1 MAGIGFELKKL
12 FRRKGLFATLR
23 AYGYA
28 GVITTGPMLL
38 SVVLLLGMMFLCR
51 LYGTPEQDQTV
62 LICMITY
69 TLLSSMMVTGF
80 FSMAVT
86 RYLADMLFLNQ
97 QKAIMP
103 SFWGSNTIML
113 AVGCVLY
120 GGFLLF
126 SGAGVFQCI
135 LCYILFGAMIVNW
148 NSMSYLTAIKDY
160 KGIMYSFLAAVAAS
174 FISGWLLLCLGV
186 PVIEGLLGAVN
197 VGYGVMLVWDISLLY
212 GYFPRDSRNKETP
225 FAYLKW
231 VDRFWELTLT
241 GFFINLGMFA
251 HIVIIWFSKIGVRV
265 KGLFYGAPYY
275 DVPALMA
282 FLTIMMTTV
291 NFVVSV
297 EVNFFEKYRNY
308 YALYNDKGS
317 YRDIKKAENEMLTV
331 MWSEL
336 WYTAVKQVL
345 VTLLAVA
352 FGSILLNRL
361 PLGFND
367 LMHGYFRVLCIGY
380 GFYAIGNTIVQI
392 LMYFTDYEGSLMAAA
407 SFAGTS
413 FVLTAVLTRY
423 NTAFYGFGFLLGS
436 ALYFLVALFRLNY
449 FTRRLPYFL
458 LCRQPIVSED
468 KRGMFTRLGLFL
480 DQKFEEKEK

>member
-174 FISGWLLLCLGV
+174 FISGWLLLRLG
-186 PVIEGLLGAVN
+186 
-197 VGYGVMLVWDISLLY
+197 
-212 GYFPRDSRNKETP
+212 
-225 FAYLKW
+225 
-231 VDRFWELTLT
+231 
-241 GFFINLGMFA
+241 
-251 HIVIIWFSKIGVRV
+251 
-265 KGLFYGAPYY
+265 
-275 DVPALMA
+275 
-282 FLTIMMTTV
+282 
-291 NFVVSV
+291 
-297 EVNFFEKYRNY
+297 
-308 YALYNDKGS
+308 
-317 YRDIKKAENEMLTV
+317 
-331 MWSEL
+331 
-336 WYTAVKQVL
+336 
-345 VTLLAVA
+345 
-352 FGSILLNRL
+352 
-361 PLGFND
+361 
-367 LMHGYFRVLCIGY
+367 
-380 GFYAIGNTIVQI
+380 
-392 LMYFTDYEGSLMAAA
+392 
-407 SFAGTS
+407 
-413 FVLTAVLTRY
+413 TRI
-423 NTAFYGFGFLLGS
+423 
-436 ALYFLVALFRLNY
+436 FRL
-449 FTRRLPYFL
+449 
-458 LCRQPIVSED
+458 
-468 KRGMFTRLGLFL
+468 
-480 DQKFEEKEK
+480 